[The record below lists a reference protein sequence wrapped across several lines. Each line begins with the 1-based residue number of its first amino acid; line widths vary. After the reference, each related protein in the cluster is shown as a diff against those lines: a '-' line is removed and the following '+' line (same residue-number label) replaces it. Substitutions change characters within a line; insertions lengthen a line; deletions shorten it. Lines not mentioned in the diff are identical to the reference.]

1 MNIVMATSNLYSH
14 PALITIRSLLT
25 NNADADE
32 LTIHYIENG
41 ISEDNK
47 KMLSELAESFGRRI
61 IFYPLPEGLK
71 GIKGLSRTDP
81 VVYSYCFLQEI
92 LPDTVDRALLL
103 EGDCIVAGSLKE
115 FYSIDLTGFC
125 LAASDDCQSKWYK
138 RKLGLKDDSVY
149 HNSGMMLFNL
159 DELRRI
165 GFGDRIRAV
174 IEEGKSKFFYEVQDE
189 LNVALEGK
197 IKTIPPRFNCTTA
210 LFLFD
215 YKNMLLY
222 RRPSTV
228 YSEEEFLTAREHPVV
243 IHFTKNQIIQARPW
257 IKDCVHPYNDLYL
270 RIKADTVLKDEPL
283 WEHGRGKINR
293 LAYLMYSRMPKAFTA
308 WGLGIVHAFLYPV
321 FLYRI
326 MMKK

>member
-1 MNIVMATSNLYSH
+1 MNIVMATSDLYSH
-14 PALITIRSLLT
+14 PALITIRSLLM
-25 NNADADE
+25 NNTEADDI
-32 LTIHYIENG
+32 TIHYIENG
-41 ISEDNK
+41 ISENNK
-47 KMLSELAESFGRRI
+47 RMLSNLAESFGSRI
-61 IFYPLPEGLK
+61 IYYPLPEDMK
-71 GIKGLSRTDP
+71 AIRGLSRTDP

-92 LPDTVDRALLL
+92 LPESIDRALLL
-103 EGDCIVAGSLKE
+103 EADCIVADSLQE
-115 FYSIDLTGFC
+115 LYSTDLTGCC
-125 LAASDDCQSKWYK
+125 LAASDDGQSKWYK
-138 RKLGLKDDSVY
+138 RKLGLKDGSVY
-149 HNSGMMLFNL
+149 HNSGVLLFNL

-215 YKNMLLY
+215 YKNMLRY
-222 RRPSTV
+222 RRPSTI
-228 YSEEEFLTAREHPVV
+228 YTEKDFITAREHPVV

-257 IKDCVHPYNDLYL
+257 IRDCVHPYNSLYL
-270 RIKADTVLKDEPL
+270 RIKEGTVLKDEPL
-283 WEHGRGKINR
+283 WESGRGRINR
-293 LAYLMYSRMPKAFTA
+293 LAYRVYEKAPKALTA
-308 WGLGIVHAFLYPV
+308 WGLGLVHAFLYPV